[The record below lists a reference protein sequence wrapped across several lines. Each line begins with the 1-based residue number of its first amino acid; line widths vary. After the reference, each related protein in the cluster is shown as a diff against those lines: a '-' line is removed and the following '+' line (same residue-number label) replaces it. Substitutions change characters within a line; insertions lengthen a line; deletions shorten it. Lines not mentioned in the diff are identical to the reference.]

1 MTEEFEEINKI
12 GLLNKVKSVLRFHQA
27 LGIDTLP
34 KNTAVDAF
42 LRIEADQ
49 VSLPKMAGTEAFCG
63 SSQERELLSG
73 DEVLEISLN
82 LKDISAEVAS
92 CDACEL
98 HKQRLYPVSGRGE
111 KNVRLMIIGDWLS
124 QESDGSLPPG
134 HIFGVQQDL
143 MLGKMLTAIN
153 LLPTEVYITNVI
165 KCAIPSSI
173 QPQASH
179 VQSCLSFLR
188 RQIVL
193 LDPEIICTMGM
204 IAARAVLNQSQSLS
218 QSRGRFHEYDIG
230 NGRHIPVLT
239 TYHPTYLLRNSE
251 MKTATWSDLQFL
263 ARKMG
268 LQTVAATR

>member
-1 MTEEFEEINKI
+1 MTEDFKGISKA
-12 GLLNKVKSVLRFHQA
+12 GLLNKVKSVLQFHQS

-34 KNTAVDAF
+34 KNTAVDTF
-42 LRIEADQ
+42 LRIEAGQ
-49 VSLPKMAGTEAFCG
+49 VSPPGMAETGTFSG
-63 SSQERELLSG
+63 SPQESGDVSDEKVPEILLS
-73 DEVLEISLN
+73 LM
-82 LKDISAEVAS
+82 DISAEVVS
-92 CDACEL
+92 CSACEL
-98 HKQRLYPVSGRGE
+98 HKQRLYPVAGRGE
-111 KNVRLMIIGDWLS
+111 KNVRLMVIGDWLS
-124 QESDGSLPPG
+124 PESDESLPPG
-134 HIFGVQQDL
+134 QIFGVQQDM
-143 MLGKMLTAIN
+143 MLGKMLAAIN
-153 LLPTEVYITNVI
+153 LLSTDVYITNVI
-165 KCAIPSSI
+165 KCAIPSRI
-173 QPQASH
+173 QPQACH

-239 TYHPTYLLRNSE
+239 TYHPTYLLRNPE

-268 LQTVAATR
+268 LQTVA